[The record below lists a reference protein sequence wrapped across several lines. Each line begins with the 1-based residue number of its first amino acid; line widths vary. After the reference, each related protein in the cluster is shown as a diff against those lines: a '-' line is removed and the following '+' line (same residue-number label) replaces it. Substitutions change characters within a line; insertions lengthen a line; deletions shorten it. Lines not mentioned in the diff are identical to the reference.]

1 MREFPFSFKFLFES
15 FRFLLDKSSPPED
28 GSCFP
33 VDTLLLIDDNGMFM
47 VEFVFWV
54 APNSSLRSAELFLL
68 MVLSMLVIR
77 ALFPIVCI
85 ILVLFDGLDLNAVI
99 ACTRGYNETYVRP
112 LWPIELYLIFQCI
125 FY

>member
-99 ACTRGYNETYVRP
+99 ACTRGYNKTYVWP
-112 LWPIELYLIFQCI
+112 LWLDIKLY
-125 FY
+125 